1 MAAARCA
8 RVRLWRWRRN
18 PLRRRSDVI
27 EAWVM
32 LAGWLLALVGGLLA
46 GLTAA
51 DAIERSTDRQ
61 RAERREVSAVVV
73 EDVEDRV
80 RTRAVGDPRV
90 WATVRWTA
98 PDGSTHT
105 DEARVSALSPA
116 GNRVS
121 IWIDEDGR
129 LTAEPLTD
137 EEAQFHA
144 ASGGVL
150 AGAGV
155 CGIVLGA
162 VWLTRLYLSRR
173 RFQQWAAEW
182 QRIDTRWGKKAG

>member
-1 MAAARCA
+1 MAAARCG

-27 EAWVM
+27 EAWII
-32 LAGWLLALVGGLLA
+32 LAGWLLAPVGGLVA

-61 RAERREVSAVVV
+61 RVDRREVSAVLV
-73 EDVEDRV
+73 EDAEDRV
-80 RTRAVGDPRV
+80 HTRAVGDPRV

-98 PDGSTHT
+98 ADGSTRT

-116 GNRVS
+116 GDRVT

-129 LTAEPLTD
+129 LAAEPLT
-137 EEAQFHA
+137 EGEVRFHA

-150 AGAGV
+150 AAAGV
-155 CGIVLGA
+155 SGIVLGA
-162 VWLTRLYLSRR
+162 VWVTRLYLSRWR
-173 RFQQWAAEW
+173 LKQWAVEW
-182 QRIDTRWGKKAG
+182 ERIDMRWRKAG

>member
-27 EAWVM
+27 EAWVV
-32 LAGWLLALVGGLLA
+32 LAGWLLALVGGLLT

-51 DAIERSTDRQ
+51 DAIGQSTDRQ
-61 RAERREVSAVVV
+61 RAERREVSAVLV
-73 EDVEDRV
+73 EDAEDRV

-90 WATVRWTA
+90 WAMVRWTA
-98 PDGSTHT
+98 PDGSTRT

-116 GNRVS
+116 GNRVT

-129 LTAEPLTD
+129 LTAEPLTAG
-137 EEAQFHA
+137 EARFHA
-144 ASGGVL
+144 ISGGVL
-150 AGAGV
+150 AGAAV
-155 CGIVLGA
+155 SGIALGA
-162 VWLTRLYLSRR
+162 VWVTRLYLSRR
-173 RFQQWAAEW
+173 RLKQWAAEW
-182 QRIDTRWGKKAG
+182 ERIDTRWGKKAG